1 MFNPATYILFLEI
14 KTDSLFTY
22 VPSNMA
28 NEIFREITSDA
39 SHLKILVR
47 NFKEYL
53 FKFMVDLAIE

>member
-22 VPSNMA
+22 VPSNRA
-28 NEIFREITSDA
+28 NEMFREITSDA
-39 SHLKILVR
+39 SYLKILVR